1 MASINPMA
9 TTGLPQARSPLTA
22 GQQQLPQTAL
32 ASPYDGTT
40 PTGGMPIL
48 GPSTHGAVP
57 ALTGLGQTGG
67 RPQVNATNQT
77 AIAPNGNVNQVVT
90 NENTYTNKFYNIVV
104 PHHGGLF
111 GGLSGAFG
119 GVGGLFGSWNTPGNS
134 FVDPQTG
141 VLYVQKDT
149 GITGWFKRL
158 FRGY

>member
-9 TTGLPQARSPLTA
+9 SSVLPQAQSTLPRAT
-22 GQQQLPQTAL
+22 GQQQLPMTAL

-40 PTGGMPIL
+40 PVSGMPIM
-48 GPSTHGAVP
+48 GASTPGAVP
-57 ALTGLGQTGG
+57 ALTGLGNGG

-90 NENTYTNKFYNIVV
+90 NENSYTNKFYNIVV
-104 PHHGGLF
+104 PHQ
-111 GGLSGAFG
+111 G
-119 GVGGLFGSWNTPGNS
+119 GVFGGLFGSGSLFGGWNTPGNS
-134 FVDPQTG
+134 FIDPKTG
-141 VLYVQKDT
+141 VLYVQQET